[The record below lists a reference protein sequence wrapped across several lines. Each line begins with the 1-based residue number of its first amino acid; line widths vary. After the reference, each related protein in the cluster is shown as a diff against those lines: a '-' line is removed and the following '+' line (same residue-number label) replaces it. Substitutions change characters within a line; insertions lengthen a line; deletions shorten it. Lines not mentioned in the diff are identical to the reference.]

1 MTHSYWWGTSNRE
14 QEYGVNFTARMV
26 DREDYFHV
34 RSTKNNLK
42 FMLKFKWY
50 HQVDFVA
57 SDVEHYGV
65 NYEESDDDD
74 DDVQEY
80 VCGTRFN
87 IEDYDPFSCYKK

>member
-1 MTHSYWWGTSNRE
+1 
-14 QEYGVNFTARMV
+14 
-26 DREDYFHV
+26 
-34 RSTKNNLK
+34 
-42 FMLKFKWY
+42 MLKFKWY

-57 SDVEHYGV
+57 SDLEHYGV

-87 IEDYDPFSCYKK
+87 EKDYDPFNCYKK